1 MANGNKDD
9 KEQAHELIE
18 RLAPGQLSAVV
29 GLLEAMLDP
38 VSRAVANAG
47 IDDEPESAEEGS
59 AVAESKAWFDRR
71 GCKGIP
77 NEELLAEFGFIRND
91 STKQKD

>member
-1 MANGNKDD
+1 MANGNKGD

-38 VSRAVANAG
+38 VSRAVANAPF
-47 IDDEPESAEEGS
+47 DDEPESAEERG
-59 AVAESKAWFDRR
+59 AVSESKAWFAQR
-71 GCKGIP
+71 GGKGIP
-77 NEELLAEFGFIRND
+77 NEEVLAEFGFIRND
-91 STKQKD
+91 SSKQKD